1 MRRFAL
7 TLLLTVVAATP
18 ASAAGIR
25 ECGNYGDHGDGKS
38 RWGMSDIRGAGLYN
52 LTTRNVSCSTARRF
66 ARRYKGTDTG
76 YPTWR
81 CREVSEYESYD
92 VRCTASR
99 GRVIRWQ
106 GGS

>member
-1 MRRFAL
+1 MR
-7 TLLLTVVAATP
+7 LLVAAVSLSLVLAAP
-18 ASAAGIR
+18 AGAAPVR
-25 ECGNYGDHGDGKS
+25 ECGNYGDHGDGRT

-52 LTTRNVSCSTARRF
+52 LTTRNVSCRTARRF
-66 ARRYKGTDTG
+66 AQRYKGTDSG

-81 CREVSEYESYD
+81 CREVSEYEVYD